1 MFDIIGVGDAD
12 IDIMLKVD
20 HIPGH
25 DEKVLGQM
33 LGKFPGGMVAN
44 YLSAAAA
51 FGAKCGAVVSV
62 GEDDFGRLTLGDL
75 EKRGVDISHSIV
87 RPGED
92 TYFTVTNLDASGEK
106 SMSICQT
113 AAISP
118 YPEEVD
124 FDYLAEAKYVHM
136 IGTYPHLVLP
146 VGREAKKRGVRVSL
160 DFEPE
165 SDRMTPEQKAETL
178 SLAYIVFPNEEGLAC
193 YVGHRDLERGARE
206 MLAQG
211 PEIVVVTRGAA
222 GCEVFTKEAHF
233 AVPAFRVPVR
243 DTTGAGDTFNAVF
256 VSCLAREYPLER
268 CAWLATAAAAIQI
281 QQVGS
286 RTGLADE
293 AAAKRLLRAH
303 GIRFSVQD

>member
-92 TYFTVTNLDASGEK
+92 TYFTVTNLDASGENPCP
-106 SMSICQT
+106 S
-113 AAISP
+113 ARRRRSP
-118 YPEEVD
+118 P
-124 FDYLAEAKYVHM
+124 
-136 IGTYPHLVLP
+136 
-146 VGREAKKRGVRVSL
+146 
-160 DFEPE
+160 
-165 SDRMTPEQKAETL
+165 
-178 SLAYIVFPNEEGLAC
+178 
-193 YVGHRDLERGARE
+193 
-206 MLAQG
+206 
-211 PEIVVVTRGAA
+211 
-222 GCEVFTKEAHF
+222 
-233 AVPAFRVPVR
+233 
-243 DTTGAGDTFNAVF
+243 
-256 VSCLAREYPLER
+256 
-268 CAWLATAAAAIQI
+268 
-281 QQVGS
+281 
-286 RTGLADE
+286 
-293 AAAKRLLRAH
+293 
-303 GIRFSVQD
+303 IRRRWTSTIWPWQNTCT

>member
-1 MFDIIGVGDAD
+1 
-12 IDIMLKVD
+12 MLKVD
-20 HIPGH
+20 HIPGR

-233 AVPAFRVPVR
+233 AVPAFQVPVR
-243 DTTGAGDTFNAVF
+243 DTTGAGTP
-256 VSCLAREYPLER
+256 STR
-268 CAWLATAAAAIQI
+268 CSSPALRGNTPSSGAHGSPRPPRRFRSSRWAPGR
-281 QQVGS
+281 GS
-286 RTGLADE
+286 RT
-293 AAAKRLLRAH
+293 KRRQNGSCARRVSVFQ
-303 GIRFSVQD
+303 IRTRWKECDK

>member
-1 MFDIIGVGDAD
+1 
-12 IDIMLKVD
+12 
-20 HIPGH
+20 
-25 DEKVLGQM
+25 
-33 LGKFPGGMVAN
+33 
-44 YLSAAAA
+44 
-51 FGAKCGAVVSV
+51 
-62 GEDDFGRLTLGDL
+62 
-75 EKRGVDISHSIV
+75 
-87 RPGED
+87 
-92 TYFTVTNLDASGEK
+92 
-106 SMSICQT
+106 
-113 AAISP
+113 
-118 YPEEVD
+118 
-124 FDYLAEAKYVHM
+124 M

-165 SDRMTPEQKAETL
+165 ADRMTPEQKAETL

-206 MLAQG
+206 MLAKG

-293 AAAKRLLRAH
+293 AAAKRLLRAQ
-303 GIRFSVQD
+303 GIRFSDQD

>member
-1 MFDIIGVGDAD
+1 M
-12 IDIMLKVD
+12 
-20 HIPGH
+20 
-25 DEKVLGQM
+25 
-33 LGKFPGGMVAN
+33 
-44 YLSAAAA
+44 
-51 FGAKCGAVVSV
+51 
-62 GEDDFGRLTLGDL
+62 
-75 EKRGVDISHSIV
+75 
-87 RPGED
+87 
-92 TYFTVTNLDASGEK
+92 
-106 SMSICQT
+106 
-113 AAISP
+113 
-118 YPEEVD
+118 D
-124 FDYLAEAKYVHM
+124 FDYLAVAKYVHM

-233 AVPAFRVPVR
+233 AVPAFQVPVR

-256 VSCLAREYPLER
+256 VSCLAREYRSEER
-268 CAWLATAAAAIQI
+268 R
-281 QQVGS
+281 VGK
-286 RTGLADE
+286 E
-293 AAAKRLLRAH
+293 CRL
-303 GIRFSVQD
+303 